1 MGFVISHVMGNA
13 DLGWVYTVVK
23 IKRPKKLRRG
33 ESGWVF
39 LRCRNWKKGRDGA
52 GARKQDQRGVGRTR
66 KGRRKGKRKSERRLL
81 ERAPSPLVHAPEF
94 APGPDSNSPTSPH
107 P

>member
-52 GARKQDQRGVGRTR
+52 GAAAAIILGVSHNLTAY
-66 KGRRKGKRKSERRLL
+66 SIC
-81 ERAPSPLVHAPEF
+81 F
-94 APGPDSNSPTSPH
+94 T
-107 P
+107 